1 MSVTFL
7 FTLSEQGAVNRRTFL
22 IKFCYSV
29 HLKHYFLRCNIKNIA
44 VWRKLLLFVS
54 RSSYIN
60 ICGNWYQN
68 RDFGRHAPYFIE
80 KETHNLLDTV
90 VICRAL
96 LLRIWGSHVISL
108 SCSVDDVTNVTVLWN
123 VMPCSLV
130 EMYRDFG
137 EHLLPQSSDWYGTFP
152 CIIGKFLLKY
162 TASFRRRL
170 LSS

>member
-1 MSVTFL
+1 MSATFH
-7 FTLSEQGAVNRRTFL
+7 FTLSEQGAANRRTFV
-22 IKFCYSV
+22 ITFCYSV
-29 HLKHYFLRCNIKNIA
+29 RLKYYSLGCNINNIA

-60 ICGNWYQN
+60 ICGNRYQN
-68 RDFGRHAPYFIE
+68 RDFGGHVTYFIE

-108 SCSVDDVTNVTVLWN
+108 SCSLDDAIKVTVLWN

-130 EMYRDFG
+130 EIYRDFG
-137 EHLLPQSSDWYGTFP
+137 GHLLPQSSN
-152 CIIGKFLLKY
+152 
-162 TASFRRRL
+162 
-170 LSS
+170 